1 MGRGKIQL
9 KRIEDKNSRQVS
21 FSKRRSGLMKKASE
35 LSVLCD
41 VDIGVFIFS
50 GRGRL
55 YEFCSGD
62 SLKKILDHYQTT
74 RKDAEAAGG
83 SAQESQKL
91 PMDHKNTWNGTNLLQ
106 MLQRYFEEQKVEQ
119 LEVTELTQLEH
130 QHDAI
135 QRQLDSILLQTRI
148 RKSQLM
154 MESVAALHGQNKQL
168 EEENQFTE
176 KEMDDMVNDP
186 TVCDGGHRP
195 NQPADEEEDP
205 VVGMEEIYAWD
216 NTNHCIT
223 TMMST
228 PSPGPHL

>member
-1 MGRGKIQL
+1 
-9 KRIEDKNSRQVS
+9 
-21 FSKRRSGLMKKASE
+21 
-35 LSVLCD
+35 
-41 VDIGVFIFS
+41 
-50 GRGRL
+50 
-55 YEFCSGD
+55 
-62 SLKKILDHYQTT
+62 
-74 RKDAEAAGG
+74 
-83 SAQESQKL
+83 
-91 PMDHKNTWNGTNLLQ
+91 MDHKNTWNGTNLLQ

-130 QHDAI
+130 QLDAI
-135 QRQLDSILLQTRI
+135 QRQLDSILLQTRF

-168 EEENQFTE
+168 EEGNQFTE

-186 TVCDGGHRP
+186 TVYDGRHRP